1 VAPAAFFLKAPDG
14 KGVSYLRIA
23 LDAMGGDHAPREIV
37 LGGLAAAA
45 AYPDTTVILVGREEE
60 ILAAMP
66 ASPPA
71 NVAVTAASEMI
82 GMDEHPANAV
92 RSKKDSSVVVATR
105 LVKEGRADAVVSA
118 GSTGAQMAA
127 ALLGFGR
134 VKGVERP
141 GIGSVVPG
149 PVKGRFIVDIGANVD
164 ASPAQLLQYGLMGS
178 IYSEAVLGFARPRV
192 ALLNIGSEEG
202 KGNALSVA
210 AYELLK
216 NSNLNFIGN
225 IEGRDLFS
233 GQAEVVVCEAFA
245 GNIAIKTMEGVAAM
259 MMGFLGEKLAR
270 RPDAELDAVLAE
282 LRAATDYAEYGG
294 APLLGVSGL
303 SIVCHGSSKALAVKN
318 GVRVA
323 RECVKADIVGI
334 ISRRLAGGA

>member
-1 VAPAAFFLKAPDG
+1 
-14 KGVSYLRIA
+14 
-23 LDAMGGDHAPREIV
+23 MGGDYAPREIV
-37 LGGLAAAA
+37 LGGLAAAE
-45 AYPDTTVILVGREEE
+45 AYPDTTIIFVGREEE
-60 ILAAMP
+60 IRAEFP
-66 ASPPA
+66 ASLPP
-71 NVAVTAASEMI
+71 NIEITAADEII

-92 RSKKDSSVVVATR
+92 HSKKNSSIVAATR
-105 LVKEGRADAVVSA
+105 LVKEKRADAVVSA
-118 GSTGAQMAA
+118 GNTGAQMAA
-127 ALLGFGR
+127 ALFGLGR
-134 VKGVERP
+134 IKGAERP

-164 ASPAQLLQYGLMGS
+164 ASPAQLLQYGVMGS
-178 IYSEAVLGFARPRV
+178 IYSESVLGFERPRV

-202 KGNALSVA
+202 KGNALSIA

-216 NSNLNFIGN
+216 NSGLNFIGN

-233 GQAEVVVCEAFA
+233 GQADVVVCEAFA

-259 MMGFLGEKLAR
+259 MIGFLRERLAGCQ
-270 RPDAELDAVLAE
+270 DASLSAALAE

-294 APLLGVSGL
+294 APLLGVNGL

-323 RECVKADIVGI
+323 QECAEADIVGI
-334 ISRRLAGGA
+334 ISRRLAASEA